1 MKPKKLVISAFGP
14 YAGEETIDFDLLG
27 SRGLYLI
34 SGDTGAG
41 KTTIFD
47 AITFALYGQASG
59 QVRDGSMFRSKYSSK
74 EKKTYVEF
82 EFYYQEKV
90 YKVIRNPEYERPK
103 QRGNGKTVEKAAA
116 TLIYPDERKPVT
128 KVKEVTRAI
137 IDLIGLNYQ
146 QFTQIALIAQ
156 GDFQKLLFAGTQER
170 NEIFRQIFHTDI
182 YQKVQLMIR
191 EEQKVCAKEYEK
203 LSRSMLQYLNGIH
216 ASETSEVGKRWI
228 EQKEMG
234 LEGHVEDGMEILKYL
249 IEEEEEIFQSMQKEK
264 EKISKNIQKMS
275 EQKGQLE
282 LREKRKEELEK
293 KREEETSYTKE
304 EETSRNKRDQ
314 ARKEA
319 ERISNLENEIYQ
331 IEQILE
337 KHRKYEE
344 REKEVQ
350 KLKKAFEK
358 LEEQEKKRE
367 EEQTRIERELETME
381 IALKELEMLG
391 KQEEQIKNKKEKIEQ
406 RQEKIKEY
414 ERKEKQLQEADEEY
428 KKAVRKY
435 QKLSEKR
442 KKQEAKYEEMRSC
455 FLNTQAGI
463 LAEELEEGKP
473 CPVCGSLHH
482 PKIASYDG
490 ASIRKEDLEKEAKK
504 VSDCKEKEQESSLM
518 AGKKDSIRKERKQG
532 ILEFIMPIL
541 GEKDLELEEI
551 SQKISEEKE
560 NVEAELNEILKE
572 ESAYKKRVLEKENLK
587 KMEEQKKEEQ
597 KQYEK
602 TREEQLLKK
611 TEYKTKLQHERE
623 ELERQKE
630 QIKGGKKEELEKQRE
645 ETIKRRDLLQKEK
658 KEAEEFYES
667 IYAKW
672 ITMQS
677 AIAILEKQLE
687 ESKDISEDVSR
698 EELKNLKEKELEIE
712 RKIQKVYADI
722 RENKNIYAQVKE
734 GLHSLKKVEHRY
746 VWMKNLSDTMN
757 GNLRD
762 QTEKIELETYVQM
775 AYFDRILRRANIR
788 LLTMTGGQYELKR
801 QRQALNRKGK
811 AGLELNVIDHYNGT
825 ERSVKTLS
833 GGETFQAS
841 LALALGL
848 SEEVQAYAGGIQLD
862 AMFIDEGFGSLDEES
877 LDQAMRS
884 LQSLSEGNR
893 LIGIISHVSD
903 LKERIEKKII
913 VTKERGTGQ
922 LGSKVTVSGE

>member
-14 YAGEETIDFDLLG
+14 YAGEEIIDFDLLG
-27 SRGLYLI
+27 KRGLYLI

-59 QVRDGSMFRSKYSSK
+59 QVRDGSMFRSKYATK

-90 YKVIRNPEYERPK
+90 YKVTRNPEYERPK
-103 QRGNGKTVEKAAA
+103 RRGDGMTVEKASA

-128 KVKEVTRAI
+128 KVKEVTQAV

-170 NEIFRQIFHTDI
+170 NEIFRQIFHTDF
-182 YQKVQLMIR
+182 YQKVQMMVR
-191 EEQKVCAKEYEK
+191 EEQKMCAKEYET
-203 LSRSMLQYLNGIH
+203 LSRSMLQYLDGIH
-216 ASETSEVGKRWI
+216 VEDASKVGNQWLK
-228 EQKEMG
+228 QKEMG
-234 LEGHVEDGMEILKYL
+234 FEGHLEESMEILKHL
-249 IEEEEEIFQSMQKEK
+249 IEEDEKRFEFLQEEKGN
-264 EKISKNIQKMS
+264 ISKNIQKMS
-275 EQKGQLE
+275 EQKGQLD
-282 LREKRKEELEK
+282 LRKKRKGELEE
-293 KREEETSYTKE
+293 KREEETLCAKE
-304 EETSRNKRDQ
+304 EGISRNKRKE
-314 ARKEA
+314 ARKKA
-319 ERISNLENEIYQ
+319 EQIPRLEDEIRQ
-331 IEQILE
+331 LEQILE
-337 KHRKYEE
+337 QYKEWEE
-344 REKEVQ
+344 RKEQVQ
-350 KLKKAFEK
+350 KLQKKLEK
-358 LEEQEKKRE
+358 LEKQEEKRE
-367 EEQTRIERELETME
+367 EEQAHIEQELETIE
-381 IALKELEMLG
+381 TALKELEMIG
-391 KQEEQIKNKKEKIEQ
+391 KQGEQIKNKKEKIEQ
-406 RQEKIKEY
+406 RQENIKEY
-414 ERKEKQLQEADEEY
+414 ERKKKQLQKATEEY
-428 KKAVRKY
+428 EEALKKY
-435 QKLSEKR
+435 QKWTEKR
-442 KKQEAKYEEMRSC
+442 KKQEVEYEEMRNC

-490 ASIRKEDLEKEAKK
+490 NSIRKEDLEKEEKNVFKYREKEQDSSLLAGKK
-504 VSDCKEKEQESSLM
+504 DGIRKDREQAILEFVMPMLGEENLVFEEISKKMCKEKE
-518 AGKKDSIRKERKQG
+518 K
-532 ILEFIMPIL
+532 
-541 GEKDLELEEI
+541 
-551 SQKISEEKE
+551 
-560 NVEAELNEILKE
+560 VEAELDEILEE
-572 ESAYKKRVLEKENLK
+572 ESSYKQCVSQKENLQK
-587 KMEEQKKEEQ
+587 MQEEKRKEQKEYEKIREQQLLRKMEC
-597 KQYEK
+597 
-602 TREEQLLKK
+602 R
-611 TEYKTKLQHERE
+611 TKLQHERE
-623 ELERQKE
+623 ELQRQKE
-630 QIKGGKKEELEKQRE
+630 QIKGEKKEELEE
-645 ETIKRRDLLQKEK
+645 RRDEKRKKRNLLQKVK
-658 KEAEEFYES
+658 KEAEESYES
-667 IYAKW
+667 IYETWVAL
-672 ITMQS
+672 QS
-677 AIAILEKQLE
+677 AISILEKQLKE
-687 ESKDISEDVSR
+687 GEDIQETVSR
-698 EELKNLKEKELEIE
+698 EELENLKEKELEIE
-712 RKIQKVYADI
+712 RNIQKIYADM
-722 RENKNIYAQVKE
+722 RENKNIYAQVEE

-757 GNLRD
+757 GNLRN
-762 QTEKIELETYVQM
+762 QMEKIELETYVQM

-841 LALALGL
+841 LSLALGL

-877 LDQAMRS
+877 LDQAMKS
-884 LQSLSEGNR
+884 LQSLTEGNR